1 MKKWKLRTK
10 IQLLAVTV
18 GLLTVLVS
26 PKPARAF
33 IDDLMGILDTFEEYF
48 PQISIVSDWVEII
61 NSAISD
67 PCSSGDILM
76 IVPVEPGWCTAVTD
90 AIGGDFTAIITAA
103 TGSLGIPNPL
113 EVQQQIGLE
122 AFTGKS
128 DNPFIDNPIV
138 EVSYEKNRGDRKL
151 TKLNLESVMG
161 NQGQK
166 TRDDA
171 IAEVG
176 NQVKQ
181 IMSEADN
188 AQTLTS
194 SQDVLKSLVS
204 IQAMDTAISEFYR
217 QEQYLSRVDQQ
228 FTNLNLTNISRTL
241 DEQSKREILG
251 IKGNAAKAL
260 ALSAQLSLY

>member
-1 MKKWKLRTK
+1 M
-10 IQLLAVTV
+10 LLAGTT
-18 GLLTVLVS
+18 GLLSILLINR
-26 PKPARAF
+26 PARAF
-33 IDDLMGILDTFEEYF
+33 IDDLSGILDTFEQYF

-67 PCSSGDILM
+67 PCSSGDILEIM
-76 IVPVEPGWCTAVTD
+76 TVEPGWCTAVTD
-90 AIGGDFTAIITAA
+90 AIGGDFTAIIAAA
-103 TGSLGIPNPL
+103 TGALGIPNPL
-113 EVQQQIGLE
+113 EVQQQIGSQ

-138 EVSYEKNRGDRKL
+138 EASYEKNQGDRKL

-171 IAEVG
+171 KDEVG
-176 NQVKQ
+176 NQVTQ
-181 IMSEADN
+181 IMSIADN

-204 IQAMDTAISEFYR
+204 IQAMETTIAEFYR

-241 DEQSKREILG
+241 DQQSKREILG